1 MKIELDTELNAYQ
14 NAVRYFELAKELRKK
29 LDGMRAALQEIDR
42 KIAEEKRRLE
52 EQAREI
58 ESQKRVIV
66 EKEWYER
73 FNWSLTSS
81 GKLVL
86 IGKDERQNEF
96 LVRNYLKDNDLFFHA
111 DIKGSAAV
119 ILLNGIQSDL
129 DERLEVAQL
138 AASYSRAWKEGIGYV
153 NVYCVK
159 ADQVTK
165 SSMEGYLGTGGF
177 LIKGEREW
185 YKNTPLSLKLGIS
198 NGKLLIVSEYYKS
211 PLDKQII
218 LMPGTKF
225 SKGELAK
232 RLAKY
237 YNIHP
242 DEFLSRLP
250 AGEYIIRS

>member
-1 MKIELDTELNAYQ
+1 MRIEIDTDLDAYQ
-14 NAVRYFELAKELRKK
+14 NAVRYFERAKELRKK
-29 LDGMRAALQEIDR
+29 LEGMKLALQELDK
-42 KIAEEKRRLE
+42 KIQEEKRRLE
-52 EQAREI
+52 ERAKEI
-58 ESQKRVIV
+58 ESQKKVIV
-66 EKEWYER
+66 EREWFER

-96 LVRNYLKDNDLFFHA
+96 LVRNHLKERDLFFHA
-111 DIKGSAAV
+111 DIKGAATV
-119 ILLNGIQSDL
+119 IMVDGIESSL
-129 DERLEVAQL
+129 EERLEVAQI

-153 NVYCVK
+153 NVYSVRS
-159 ADQVTK
+159 DQVTK

-177 LIKGEREW
+177 LIRGEREW
-185 YKNTPLSLKLGIS
+185 YRNTPLSLKLGIS
-198 NGKLLIVSEYYKS
+198 NGKLLIVSEYYKGS
-211 PLDKQII
+211 LDKQII
-218 LMPGTKF
+218 LVPGRKF

-250 AGEYIIRS
+250 AGEYVIRS